1 MSKVLGV
8 SHFCCNHCLTYR
20 SWMSHIQSLI
30 SLCLSHIIIS
40 CTTFLLEVR
49 YDEEFSLS
57 SSHSLSLNSSVMLD
71 VMRITSS

>member
-8 SHFCCNHCLTYR
+8 FHFCCNHHHIYR

-49 YDEEFSLS
+49 YALS
-57 SSHSLSLNSSVMLD
+57 SAHSLSLKSSVMLD